1 MSIRL
6 YKDFALEKVI
16 GEREHLRKFP
26 NSYGYVLSLA
36 HQFGTTF
43 VNCTNIYIYIYAWD
57 NNEHSFT
64 LLFSL
69 KTQGWFPRSNFR
81 SWRSFVRAWTM
92 RLRNKPF

>member
-43 VNCTNIYIYIYAWD
+43 VNCTNIYIYICMG
-57 NNEHSFT
+57 
-64 LLFSL
+64 
-69 KTQGWFPRSNFR
+69 Q
-81 SWRSFVRAWTM
+81 
-92 RLRNKPF
+92 